1 MKDNFST
8 KSEQYAKFRPTYP
21 AELYKFLKKNL
32 DATYRAWDC
41 GTGNGQVAGE
51 LAKFFEEVYATDISE
66 QQLENAVRKQN
77 IIYSKQPAEK
87 TDFPDNYF
95 DLVTVAQA
103 IHWFDFDKFY
113 AEVKRVLKPGG
124 LIAVM
129 GYGLF
134 SCDAETNKIINHFY
148 RNITD
153 PYWDPER
160 KYLDEDYKTIPFPF
174 TEIATP
180 EFKLELE
187 WSLEQLLG
195 YLKTWSAVKHYEN
208 TNRKNPVDLV
218 AEDFRKS
225 FGEKGKVVYPILFRL
240 GKIDNGQL
248 TMDK

>member
-21 AELYKFLKKNL
+21 AELYDFLKKHLPANKR
-32 DATYRAWDC
+32 TWDC

-51 LAKFFEEVYATDISE
+51 LADFFEEVYATDISE
-66 QQLENAVRKQN
+66 QQLENAVQKPN
-77 IIYSKQPAEK
+77 IHYSKQAAEK
-87 TDFPDNYF
+87 TSFQDHFF

-113 AEVKRVLKPGG
+113 AEVNRVLKPGG

-134 SCDAETNKIINHFY
+134 YSNAETNKVIHHFY

-160 KYLDEDYKTIPFPF
+160 KYLDEEYKTIPFPF
-174 TEIATP
+174 NEIKTP

-195 YLKTWSAVKHYEN
+195 YLKTWSAVKHYEKAN
-208 TNRKNPVDLV
+208 GENPVDLV
-218 AEDFRKS
+218 AADFRKS
-225 FGEKGKVVYPILFRL
+225 FGEKGKITYPILFRL
-240 GKIDNGQL
+240 GKQ
-248 TMDK
+248 